1 MFVCVIFLDSF
12 VKLVKKYY
20 WQTLLEECKY
30 TVKKIKDVFNEELNI
45 DESDNGYEEF
55 EEENNVYEE
64 CIFVF

>member
-1 MFVCVIFLDSF
+1 MFVCVIFLDSI